1 MNGTEATQRFLEIDS
16 VTKRYG
22 NFVALKD
29 ISFSVRSGEIFGYIG
44 PNGAGKTTT
53 IKILVGL
60 LTEFEGDVR
69 FQGRSIRDNKML
81 INKELGYLPQN
92 IGFQEWR
99 TVDHALTTFG
109 RLSRISEN
117 DLESRIKTALERV
130 GISDLRHKKIN
141 QLSGGTVQKVG
152 MAQAILHQP
161 SVLVLDEPMAGLDP
175 TARFEFKRIFQ
186 DLRKEGST
194 IFFSSHIL
202 NDVQDL
208 ADQIGFLSNGHLGY
222 VGSMQEIEERVKV
235 PKQVEVVLA
244 SGSRPWSETGPREGI
259 EVIGQPEPGRFIVCL
274 APRADIDQVV
284 DIIIKDMMAQGCRIH
299 KIAPIVPTLEDIYI
313 NYLAEV
319 RA

>member
-1 MNGTEATQRFLEIDS
+1 MNGDGSVRRFLEIES

-29 ISFSVRSGEIFGYIG
+29 VSFSVRSGEIFGYIG
-44 PNGAGKTTT
+44 PNGSGKTTT

-60 LTEFEGDVR
+60 LTDFEGDVR
-69 FQGRSIRDNKML
+69 FQGRSIRDDKML

-109 RLSRISEN
+109 RLSGISEN
-117 DLESRIKTALERV
+117 ELDSRIRTALDRV
-130 GISDLRHKKIN
+130 GISELRHKKIN

-161 SVLVLDEPMAGLDP
+161 SVLILDEPMAGLDP
-175 TARFEFKRIFQ
+175 TARFEFKKIFQ
-186 DLRKEGST
+186 DLRREGST

-208 ADQIGFLSNGHLGY
+208 ADQIGFLSYGHLGY
-222 VGSMQEIEERVKV
+222 LGSMSEIEERVKV
-235 PKQVEVVLA
+235 PKQIEVVLA
-244 SGSRPWSETGPREGI
+244 AGSDPWPESGTLEGV
-259 EVIGQPEPGRFIVCL
+259 EMIGQPEPGRYIVCL
-274 APRADIDQVV
+274 APEADADRVIDAVIR
-284 DIIIKDMMAQGCRIH
+284 DILAKGCRIH
-299 KIAPIVPTLEDIYI
+299 KIAPIVPSLEDIYI
-313 NYLAEV
+313 NYLAGV
-319 RA
+319 KA

>member
-1 MNGTEATQRFLEIDS
+1 MEQPQKFLEIVS

-22 NFVALKD
+22 DFVALND
-29 ISFSVRSGEIFGYIG
+29 VSFNVKSGEIFGYIG
-44 PNGAGKTTT
+44 PNGSGKTTT

-60 LTEFEGDVR
+60 LTDFSGDVR
-69 FQGRSIRDNKML
+69 LEGQSIRENKML
-81 INKELGYLPQN
+81 INRELGYLPQI

-109 RLSRISEN
+109 RLSGISEKEL
-117 DLESRIKTALERV
+117 DSRIRTALDRV

-161 SVLVLDEPMAGLDP
+161 SILILDEPMAGLDP
-175 TARFEFKRIFQ
+175 TARFEFKKIFQ

-208 ADQIGFLSNGHLGY
+208 ADKIGFLSYGHLGY
-222 VGSMQEIEERVKV
+222 VGSMSEIEERVKV

-244 SGSRPWSETGPREGI
+244 ASSRPWSGSNPREGV

-274 APRADIDQVV
+274 TPGADIDAVI
-284 DIIIKDMMAQGCRIH
+284 DGIIKDMIAQGCRVR

-313 NYLAEV
+313 NYLAGV
-319 RA
+319 KA

>member
-1 MNGTEATQRFLEIDS
+1 MEIDS

-22 NFVALKD
+22 NFTALKD
-29 ISFSVRSGEIFGYIG
+29 VSFNIKSGEIFGYIG
-44 PNGAGKTTT
+44 PNGSGKTTT

-69 FQGRSIRDNKML
+69 FQGDSIRDNKML

-109 RLSRISEN
+109 RLSGISEN
-117 DLESRIKTALERV
+117 ELESRIRTALDRV

-161 SVLVLDEPMAGLDP
+161 SVLILDEPMAGLDP

-202 NDVQDL
+202 NDVEDL
-208 ADQIGFLSNGHLGY
+208 ADQIGFLSSGRLGY
-222 VGSMQEIEERVKV
+222 VGSMQEIEEQVKV

-244 SGSRPWSETGPREGI
+244 SGSRPWSEAGPRDGI
-259 EVIGQPEPGRFIVCL
+259 EIIGRPEPGRFIVCL
-274 APRADIDQVV
+274 VPGADPDQVI
-284 DIIIKDMMAQGCRIH
+284 DMLIKDMMAQGCRIH
-299 KIAPIVPTLEDIYI
+299 KIAPIVPTLEDLYVK
-313 NYLAEV
+313 YLAGV
-319 RA
+319 KA

>member
-1 MNGTEATQRFLEIDS
+1 MEETDGGQRFLEIRS
-16 VTKRYG
+16 VSKRYG

-29 ISFSVRSGEIFGYIG
+29 VSFSIGKGQIFGYIG

-53 IKILVGL
+53 VKILVGL
-60 LTEFEGDVR
+60 LTDFEGEVR
-69 FQGRSIRDNKML
+69 FQGQSIRDNKLL
-81 INKELGYLPQN
+81 INQELGYLPQY

-109 RLSRISEN
+109 RLSGISESEL
-117 DLESRIKTALERV
+117 DSRIKTALDRV

-161 SVLVLDEPMAGLDP
+161 SVLILDEPMAGLDP
-175 TARFEFKRIFQ
+175 TARFEFKEIFR

-208 ADQIGFLSNGHLGY
+208 ADQIGFLSQGRLGY
-222 VGSMQEIEERVKV
+222 VGSMAEIEERVKV
-235 PKQVEVVLA
+235 PKQIEIVLA
-244 SGSRPWSETGPREGI
+244 EGSRPWSEPAVTEGV
-259 EVIGQPEPGRFIVCL
+259 EVIGQPQPGHYIICL
-274 APRADIDQVV
+274 APKANADQIIDTL
-284 DIIIKDMMAQGCRIH
+284 IREMLAKGCRIH
-299 KIAPIVPTLEDIYI
+299 KVAPIVPTLEDIYI
-313 NYLAEV
+313 NYLAG
-319 RA
+319 AKA

>member
-1 MNGTEATQRFLEIDS
+1 METAGSDRRFLEIES

-22 NFVALKD
+22 NFTALKD
-29 ISFSVRSGEIFGYIG
+29 VSFSVNSGEIFGYIG
-44 PNGAGKTTT
+44 PNGSGKTTT

-60 LTEFEGDVR
+60 LTDFEGDVSFR
-69 FQGRSIRDNKML
+69 GRSIRNNKQL

-109 RLSRISEN
+109 RLSGISEN
-117 DLESRIKTALERV
+117 EIDSRIRAALERV
-130 GISDLRHKKIN
+130 GISELRHKKIN

-161 SVLVLDEPMAGLDP
+161 SVLILDEPMAGLDP
-175 TARFEFKRIFQ
+175 TARFEFKKIFQ

-208 ADQIGFLSNGHLGY
+208 ADQIGFLSYGHLGF
-222 VGSMQEIEERVKV
+222 VGSMAEIEERVKV
-235 PKQVEVVLA
+235 PKQIEVVLA
-244 SGSRPWSETGPREGI
+244 AGSSPWPEPGALEGV
-259 EVIGQPEPGRFIVCL
+259 EMMGQPEPGRYIICL
-274 APRADIDQVV
+274 VAGADADRVIDAVIR
-284 DIIIKDMMAQGCRIH
+284 DILSKGCRIH
-299 KIAPIVPTLEDIYI
+299 KIAPIVPSLEDIYI
-313 NYLAEV
+313 NYLAGV
-319 RA
+319 KA

>member
-1 MNGTEATQRFLEIDS
+1 MKGADTISRFLEIDS
-16 VTKRYG
+16 VTKLYG

-29 ISFSVRSGEIFGYIG
+29 VSFSVRSGEIFGYIG
-44 PNGAGKTTT
+44 PNGSGKTTT

-60 LTEFEGDVR
+60 LTDFEGDVF
-69 FQGRSIRDNKML
+69 FQAQSIRNNKML

-109 RLSRISEN
+109 RLSGISEN
-117 DLESRIKTALERV
+117 ELESHIRTALERV
-130 GISDLRHKKIN
+130 GISELRHKKIN

-161 SVLVLDEPMAGLDP
+161 AVLILDEPMAGLDP
-175 TARFEFKRIFQ
+175 TARFEFKKIFQ

-208 ADQIGFLSNGHLGY
+208 ADRIGFLNYGRMGY
-222 VGSMQEIEERVKV
+222 VGSMAEIEERVKV
-235 PKQVEVVLA
+235 PKQIEVVLA
-244 SGSRPWSETGPREGI
+244 TGSSPWSDSGPREGV
-259 EVIGQPEPGRFIVCL
+259 EMIGQPEPGRYIVCL
-274 APRADIDQVV
+274 APEADADRVT
-284 DIIIKDMMAQGCRIH
+284 DMLIRDMLAKGCKIR

-313 NYLAEV
+313 NYLARV
-319 RA
+319 KA

>member
-1 MNGTEATQRFLEIDS
+1 MNGADAVRSFLEIDS

-22 NFVALKD
+22 DFVALND
-29 ISFSVRSGEIFGYIG
+29 VSFGVKKGEIFGYIG
-44 PNGAGKTTT
+44 PNGSGKTTT

-60 LTEFEGDVR
+60 LTDFEGDVR
-69 FQGRSIRDNKML
+69 FKGRSIRDNKML
-81 INKELGYLPQN
+81 INKELGYLPQS

-109 RLSRISEN
+109 RLSGISEREL
-117 DLESRIKTALERV
+117 DSRIMTALERV

-175 TARFEFKRIFQ
+175 TARFEFKQIFQ

-194 IFFSSHIL
+194 ILFSSHIL
-202 NDVQDL
+202 SDVQDL
-208 ADQIGFLSNGHLGY
+208 ANTIGFLSYGHLGY
-222 VGSMQEIEERVKV
+222 VGSMSEIEERVKV
-235 PKQVEVVLA
+235 PKQIEIVLA
-244 SGSRPWSETGPREGI
+244 SGSGPWPDPALGEGI
-259 EVIGQPEPGRFIVCL
+259 EMIGNPEPGRYIVCL
-274 APRADIDQVV
+274 APGSDADQIIDRLIR
-284 DIIIKDMMAQGCRIH
+284 DIMRKGCRIR

-313 NYLAEV
+313 NYLAGV
-319 RA
+319 KA